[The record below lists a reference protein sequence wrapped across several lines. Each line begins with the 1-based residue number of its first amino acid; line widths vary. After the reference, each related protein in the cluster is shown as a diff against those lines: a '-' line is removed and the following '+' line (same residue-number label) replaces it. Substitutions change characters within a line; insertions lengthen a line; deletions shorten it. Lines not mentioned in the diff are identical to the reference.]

1 VTAGLR
7 IDSDAALIDRSL
19 QEPEV
24 FAEIYDRHAPAL
36 HLYIARR
43 LGPDQADDLVAEAF
57 LIAFRKRDVY
67 DGARPDARPWLYGI
81 ATNLIRRHHRTE
93 LRFWR
98 AIARTGVDPAVES
111 PAERVTERVS
121 AQTARR
127 DLAAALSRLSRGQRD
142 VLLLTAAGQLSP
154 ADIAVALGVA
164 GGTVHSRLNR
174 ARRKM
179 REALGGVDPLGI
191 GEDEEK

>member
-1 VTAGLR
+1 MTAGLR
-7 IDSDAALIDRSL
+7 IESDAALIDRSR
-19 QEPEV
+19 QDPEV

-36 HLYIARR
+36 HRYVARR
-43 LGPDQADDLVAEAF
+43 LGSDQADDLVAETF
-57 LIAFRKRDVY
+57 LIAFRKRDSYGGV
-67 DGARPDARPWLYGI
+67 RSDARPWLYGI
-81 ATNLIRRHHRTE
+81 ATNLIRRHHRAE

-111 PAERVTERVS
+111 PAERVTEQVS

-179 REALGGVDPLGI
+179 REALGGMDPLGI
-191 GEDEEK
+191 GEDEDK